1 MFIMRLL
8 HTQLFLLPLVS
19 LVDALLVG
27 FVFGGFGQERNY
39 ASAESARPGKD
50 TFLGVAS

>member
-27 FVFGGFGQERNY
+27 FVFGGFGQGNY
-39 ASAESARPGKD
+39 ASAESARPGND